1 MSPEQRAAL
10 HTLLAVLLG
19 LWTAFP
25 AVWVAA
31 QLNLISQELEAVCW
45 GICDYAAKVGLCM
58 ARATYR
64 VQASRQVLRA
74 GKLVA
79 ADVGC

>member
-1 MSPEQRAAL
+1 MRVVNLARRTLTCERMSPEQRTAL

-31 QLNLISQELEAVCW
+31 QLNLISQGLEAVCW
-45 GICDYAAKVGLCM
+45 GICDYAAKVGSG
-58 ARATYR
+58 A
-64 VQASRQVLRA
+64 
-74 GKLVA
+74 
-79 ADVGC
+79 